1 MELSGF
7 SDTGRVRTQNEDIFA
22 FDAAQGLAVLA
33 DGMGGSNAGGVA
45 AQIAVDSVLSFLRD
59 ASAPIDKEL
68 LCAAVAHANNR
79 VFLESRNS
87 VAHIGMGTTLVVARI
102 ADTVGWV
109 AHVGDSRAY
118 RLRGSTLSQLTKD
131 HSVVQ
136 ELIDAGAITAEEARQ
151 APNRNIITRAIGLEP
166 SLEVDASEFDV
177 AGGDV
182 VLLCSDG
189 LSDLIGDRDIAELL
203 IEHKDNLDGAA
214 RQLVK
219 SANSA
224 GGTDNVTVV
233 LVAL

>member
-59 ASAPIDKEL
+59 ASAPFDKEM

-102 ADTVGWV
+102 GDTVGWV

-136 ELIDAGAITAEEARQ
+136 ELVDTGAITAEEARQ

-189 LSDLIGDRDIAELL
+189 LSDLLDDCDIAEVL

>member
-1 MELSGF
+1 MSGF

-33 DGMGGSNAGGVA
+33 DGMGGSNSGGVA
-45 AQIAVDSVLSFLRD
+45 AQIAVDSVLSFLRA
-59 ASAPIDKEL
+59 ASAPIDTEL

-79 VFLESRNS
+79 VFDESRNS
-87 VAHIGMGTTLVVARI
+87 AAHIGMGTTLVVTRI
-102 ADTVGWV
+102 GDTVGWV

-177 AGGDV
+177 ADGDV

-189 LSDLIGDRDIAELL
+189 LSDLLGDRDIAELL
-203 IEHKDNLDGAA
+203 IEHKDDLDGAA

-219 SANSA
+219 SANAA